1 MTRERQRL
9 LRAWGD
15 WVNCNPREMLT
26 KVLPAIILKNKA
38 CSQMPW
44 TVSSQARQT
53 NDCFR
58 ANSDLPFLLDPFQRV
73 CNGEKTD
80 LLFKS
85 CTFPDSVNVPVKE
98 SMEVGDELG
107 DRYWNQKTQIW
118 TQQSLNLIPSD
129 YEVSEGV
136 KEEGSS
142 VCRFQCLS
150 DNRAV
155 GRAQPP
161 GLPSTKTL
169 LSQAPLP
176 HLQGQSSPEVG
187 PFHYF
192 LLRAPPCQESQLSL
206 SPRQVHAKFWD
217 SPVLPL
223 AQDFLHQ
230 RRCALGNSIC
240 SHFSGFQ
247 GLYKLILQ
255 CPDLFLTEPVNWGGR
270 AIYPLVLFPN
280 KRNERRNSYNIP
292 WAHIPK
298 PCGVVVVHGD
308 YSIHVSCCL
317 NTLLLIAQTRHL

>member
-1 MTRERQRL
+1 M
-9 LRAWGD
+9 
-15 WVNCNPREMLT
+15 
-26 KVLPAIILKNKA
+26 
-38 CSQMPW
+38 S
-44 TVSSQARQT
+44 
-53 NDCFR
+53 
-58 ANSDLPFLLDPFQRV
+58 
-73 CNGEKTD
+73 
-80 LLFKS
+80 
-85 CTFPDSVNVPVKE
+85 
-98 SMEVGDELG
+98 
-107 DRYWNQKTQIW
+107 
-118 TQQSLNLIPSD
+118 
-129 YEVSEGV
+129 
-136 KEEGSS
+136 
-142 VCRFQCLS
+142 FQCLS

-223 AQDFLHQ
+223 AQDFLHR

-247 GLYKLILQ
+247 GLYKLMLQ

-270 AIYPLVLFPN
+270 AIYPSVLFPD
-280 KRNERRNSYNIP
+280 KRNEKRNSYNIP
-292 WAHIPK
+292 
-298 PCGVVVVHGD
+298 
-308 YSIHVSCCL
+308 
-317 NTLLLIAQTRHL
+317 